1 LLLLRQIQLLLRSSR
16 SSMTLL
22 PHQRAALFGNGITL
36 PKLACVAGE
45 PSGDLLA
52 APVLSALNQIPDM
65 AGLEVYGIG
74 GPRMQAEGMRSDW
87 PMETL
92 SVRGY
97 VEAIKQL
104 PAILK
109 LRKELIQNLLNEGR
123 PDVYLGIDAPDFNLG
138 VELQLRKAGI
148 PTLHLVSPSIWA
160 WRAGRIKKIS
170 QSVERMLC
178 IFPFETEIYDK
189 AGVASTYVGHPLA
202 SEIPLEPNIEQARE
216 KLSKHLKIPTSSLEG
231 LVIAVLPGSR
241 GSEIELIAPVFFET
255 MQILS
260 ERLKGQKLHFLI
272 PVATPRLREPLEQLL
287 LKTKNTNPDIQ
298 IHLLDGM
305 ADEVLEASD
314 VVLIASGTAT
324 LQAALWKKPMV
335 ISYKVPWLTAQ
346 IMKRQGYMPYVGL
359 PNILCGEF
367 VVPELLQDDATQEKL
382 ANAVQAWLDHPAK
395 VARLK
400 ERFAQMHE
408 TLRRP
413 TGLLVAQ
420 AIAQTIANNRKKQV
434 SA

>member
-1 LLLLRQIQLLLRSSR
+1 
-16 SSMTLL
+16 
-22 PHQRAALFGNGITL
+22 L

-74 GPRMQAEGMRSDW
+74 GPRMQTQGMRSNW

-109 LRKELIQNLLNEGR
+109 LRKELIASLLNEGR
-123 PDVYLGIDAPDFNLG
+123 PDVFLGVDAPDFNLG

-160 WRAGRIKKIS
+160 WRAGRIKKIA
-170 QSVERMLC
+170 QAVDRMLC
-178 IFPFETEIYDK
+178 IFPFEAEIYDR
-189 AGVASTYVGHPLA
+189 AGIASTYVGHPLA
-202 SEIPLEPNIEQARE
+202 SEIPLEPNPLQARE
-216 KLSKHLKIPTSSLEG
+216 KIAQALHVPSASLEG
-231 LVIAVLPGSR
+231 LIVAVLPGSR

-255 MQILS
+255 IQLLAKQ
-260 ERLKGQKLHFLI
+260 LKGQKLHFLV
-272 PVATPRLREPLEQLL
+272 PVATPRLRAPLEQLL
-287 LKTKNTNPDIQ
+287 LKTENVNPDIQ
-298 IHLLDGM
+298 IHLIDGM

-346 IMKRQGYMPYVGL
+346 IMKRQGYLPYVGL

-367 VVPELLQDDATQEKL
+367 VVPELLQDEATPEKL
-382 ANAVQAWLDHPAK
+382 SAALLDWLNHPAK
-395 VARLK
+395 VDELK
-400 ERFAQMHE
+400 VRFAKMHE

-420 AIAQTIANNRKKQV
+420 AVAQTINNQRHRV
-434 SA
+434 SV

>member
-1 LLLLRQIQLLLRSSR
+1 
-16 SSMTLL
+16 M
-22 PHQRAALFGNGITL
+22 

-74 GPRMQAEGMRSDW
+74 GPRMQAQGMRSDW

-109 LRKELIQNLLNEGR
+109 LRKELIQNLTGEGR
-123 PDVYLGIDAPDFNLG
+123 PDVYLGVDAPDFNLG
-138 VELQLRKAGI
+138 VEFHLRKAGI
-148 PTLHLVSPSIWA
+148 PTLHFVSPSIWA

-170 QSVERMLC
+170 QAVERMLC
-178 IFPFETEIYDK
+178 IFPFETEIYDR

-202 SEIPLEPNIEQARE
+202 SEIPLEPNTNQARE
-216 KLSKHLKIPTSSLEG
+216 NITKELKLSSNLLDGI
-231 LVIAVLPGSR
+231 VIAVLPGSR
-241 GSEIELIAPVFFET
+241 SSEIELIAPVFFET
-255 MQILS
+255 MQLLT
-260 ERLKGQKLHFLI
+260 EKLKGQKLQFLI
-272 PVATPRLREPLEQLL
+272 PVATPQLRPPLEELL
-287 LKTKNTNPDIQ
+287 LQAKNLNPDIQ
-298 IHLLDGM
+298 IQLLDGM

-346 IMKRQGYMPYVGL
+346 IMKRQGYLPYVGL

-367 VVPELLQDDATQEKL
+367 VVPELLQNDATSKKL
-382 ANAVQAWLDHPAK
+382 AQALIDWLNHPNK
-395 VARLK
+395 VAELK
-400 ERFAQMHE
+400 ARFSQMHE

-420 AIAQTIANNRKKQV
+420 AVAQTITNSRQKRVQ
-434 SA
+434 S

>member
-1 LLLLRQIQLLLRSSR
+1 
-16 SSMTLL
+16 
-22 PHQRAALFGNGITL
+22 L

-52 APVLSALNQIPDM
+52 APALSALNQIPDM
-65 AGLEVYGIG
+65 ANLEVYGIG

-87 PMETL
+87 SMETL

-109 LRKELIQNLLNEGR
+109 LRKELIAKLLGVDR

-148 PTLHLVSPSIWA
+148 PTLHFVSPSIWA
-160 WRAGRIKKIS
+160 WRAGRIKKIA
-170 QSVERMLC
+170 QAVDRMLC
-178 IFPFETEIYDK
+178 IFPFETEIYER

-202 SEIPLEPNIEQARE
+202 SEIPLEPNPQQARE
-216 KLSKHLKIPTSSLEG
+216 KVTKTLKLSSSALDG
-231 LVIAVLPGSR
+231 IVIAVLPGSR

-255 MQILS
+255 MQLLTQK
-260 ERLKGQKLHFLI
+260 LKGQKLQFLI

-287 LKTKNTNPDIQ
+287 LKLKNINPDIQ

-346 IMKRQGYMPYVGL
+346 IMKRQGYLPYVGL
-359 PNILCGEF
+359 PNILCGKF
-367 VVPELLQDDATQEKL
+367 VVPELLQDEATPEKL
-382 ANAVQAWLDHPAK
+382 ATAVQDWLDHPNK
-395 VARLK
+395 VAELK
-400 ERFAQMHE
+400 ARFAEMHE

-420 AIAQTIANNRKKQV
+420 AVAQTIENSRQKRVA
-434 SA
+434 A

>member
-1 LLLLRQIQLLLRSSR
+1 
-16 SSMTLL
+16 
-22 PHQRAALFGNGITL
+22 L

-65 AGLEVYGIG
+65 SGLEVYGVG
-74 GPRMQAEGMRSDW
+74 GPRMQAEGMDSVW

-109 LRKELIQNLLNEGR
+109 LRKELIAHLLGEGR

-148 PTLHLVSPSIWA
+148 PTLHFVSPSIWA
-160 WRAGRIKKIS
+160 WRASRIKKIA
-170 QSVERMLC
+170 QAVERMLC
-178 IFPFETEIYDK
+178 IFPFETEIYDR
-189 AGVASTYVGHPLA
+189 AGIASTYVGHPLA
-202 SEIPLEPNIEQARE
+202 SDIPLEPNTGTARE
-216 KLSKHLKIPTSSLEG
+216 KMAKNLNIESSTLDG

-241 GSEIELIAPVFFET
+241 SSEIELIAPIFFET
-255 MQILS
+255 MQLLT
-260 ERLKGQKLHFLI
+260 EKLKGQKLHFLI
-272 PVATPRLREPLEQLL
+272 PVATPRLHEPLEQLL
-287 LKTKNTNPDIQ
+287 LKAKNLNPDIQ
-298 IHLLDGM
+298 IHLLNGM

-346 IMKRQGYMPYVGL
+346 IMKRQGYLPYVGL

-367 VVPELLQDDATQEKL
+367 VVPELLQNDATPEKL
-382 ANAVQAWLDHPAK
+382 SQALIDWLNHPNK
-395 VARLK
+395 VSELK
-400 ERFAQMHE
+400 VRFARMHE
-408 TLRRP
+408 TLRRA

-420 AIAQTIANNRKKQV
+420 AVAQTIANSRQKRVQ
-434 SA
+434 S

>member
-1 LLLLRQIQLLLRSSR
+1 
-16 SSMTLL
+16 MTLL
-22 PHQRAALFGNGITL
+22 QPLRAASFDNGNAL

-65 AGLEVYGIG
+65 SGLEIYGIG
-74 GPRMQAEGMRSDW
+74 GPRMQAQGLRSDW

-97 VEAIKQL
+97 VEAIQQL
-104 PAILK
+104 PAILR
-109 LRKELIQNLLNEGR
+109 LRKDLIANLLGDGR
-123 PDVYLGIDAPDFNLG
+123 PDVFLGVDAPDFNLG
-138 VELQLRKAGI
+138 VELQLRRAGI

-160 WRAGRIKKIS
+160 WRAGRIKKIA
-170 QSVERMLC
+170 QAVDRMLC
-178 IFPFETEIYDK
+178 IFPFETEIYDR
-189 AGVASTYVGHPLA
+189 AGVASSYVGHPLA
-202 SEIPLEPNIEQARE
+202 SEIPLEPNAPQARE
-216 KLSKHLKIPTSSLEG
+216 KISKVLDSHLDG

-241 GSEIELIAPVFFET
+241 SSEIELIAPVFFET
-255 MQILS
+255 MALIAKKLQ
-260 ERLKGQKLHFLI
+260 GQKLHFLI
-272 PVATPRLREPLEQLL
+272 PVATPRLRAPLEAL
-287 LKTKNTNPDIQ
+287 LKASQNDNPDIQ

-346 IMKRQGYMPYVGL
+346 IMKRQGYLPYVGL

-367 VVPELLQDDATQEKL
+367 VVPELLQSDATPEKL
-382 ANAVQAWLDHPAK
+382 SAAILDWINHPDK
-395 VARLK
+395 VAQLK
-400 ERFAQMHE
+400 ERFIKMHE

-420 AIAQTIANNRKKQV
+420 AVAQTIKDRRHGRI
-434 SA
+434 ST

>member
-1 LLLLRQIQLLLRSSR
+1 
-16 SSMTLL
+16 M
-22 PHQRAALFGNGITL
+22 

-87 PMETL
+87 PMDTL

-104 PAILK
+104 PTILK
-109 LRKELIQNLLNEGR
+109 LRKELIANLLGEGR
-123 PDVYLGIDAPDFNLG
+123 PDVFLGVDAPDFNLG
-138 VELQLRKAGI
+138 AELQLRKAKI

-160 WRAGRIKKIS
+160 WRAGRIKKIA
-170 QSVERMLC
+170 QAVDRMLC
-178 IFPFETEIYDK
+178 IFPFETEIYDR
-189 AGVASTYVGHPLA
+189 AGIASTYVGHPLA
-202 SEIPLEPNIEQARE
+202 SEIPLEPNPQQARQRVA
-216 KLSKHLKIPTSSLEG
+216 KTLQLTNDHFDG
-231 LVIAVLPGSR
+231 LVMAVLPGSR

-255 MQILS
+255 MQMLADQV
-260 ERLKGQKLHFLI
+260 KGQKFHFLI
-272 PVATPRLREPLEQLL
+272 PVATPKLRIPLEQLL
-287 LKTKNTNPDIQ
+287 LKAKLNNPDIQ

-305 ADEVLEASD
+305 ADDVLEAAD

-346 IMKRQGYMPYVGL
+346 IMKRQGYIPYVGL

-367 VVPELLQDDATQEKL
+367 VVPELLQDDATPVNFVSALQD
-382 ANAVQAWLDHPAK
+382 WLNHPQK
-395 VARLK
+395 VAKLQ
-400 ERFAQMHE
+400 ERFAQMHA

-420 AIAQTIANNRKKQV
+420 AVEQAIANQRKTQPGL
-434 SA
+434 

>member
-1 LLLLRQIQLLLRSSR
+1 
-16 SSMTLL
+16 M
-22 PHQRAALFGNGITL
+22 A
-36 PKLACVAGE
+36 KLACVAGE

-52 APVLSALNQIPDM
+52 APVLSALRQIPDTSN
-65 AGLEVYGIG
+65 LEVYGIG
-74 GPRMQAEGMRSDW
+74 GPRMQAEGLRSDW

-109 LRKELIQNLLNEGR
+109 LRKELIANLLGEGR

-138 VELQLRKAGI
+138 VELALRKAGI
-148 PTLHLVSPSIWA
+148 PTLHFVSPSIWA
-160 WRAGRIKKIS
+160 WRAGRITKIK
-170 QSVERMLC
+170 QAVERMLC
-178 IFPFETEIYDK
+178 IFPFETEIYERAGIK
-189 AGVASTYVGHPLA
+189 ATYVGHPLA
-202 SEIPLEPNIEQARE
+202 SEIPLEPNAASAKQRIE
-216 KLSKHLKIPTSSLEG
+216 KSLSLPANALSGI
-231 LVIAVLPGSR
+231 VISVLPGSR

-255 MQILS
+255 MVELS
-260 ERLKGQKLHFLI
+260 RRMPGQVLHFVI
-272 PVATPRLREPLEQLL
+272 PVATPRLRAPLESL
-287 LKTKNTNPDIQ
+287 LKATQEKSPTLD
-298 IHLLDGM
+298 IHLIDGE
-305 ADEVLEASD
+305 ADAVLEAAD

-346 IMKRQGYMPYVGL
+346 IMKRQGYLPYVGL

-367 VVPELLQDDATQEKL
+367 VVPELLQDDATPSKL
-382 ANAVQAWLDHPAK
+382 ADAVLGWLNNPSK
-395 VARLK
+395 VSQLK
-400 ERFAQMHE
+400 TRFAQMHE

-420 AIAQTIANNRKKQV
+420 AVAQTITSVKNRV
-434 SA
+434 NA

>member
-1 LLLLRQIQLLLRSSR
+1 
-16 SSMTLL
+16 MTLL
-22 PHQRAALFGNGITL
+22 PLLRAASFGNGFTL
-36 PKLACVAGE
+36 LKLACVAGE

-52 APVLSALNQIPDM
+52 APALSALNQIPDM
-65 AGLEVYGIG
+65 SGLEIYGIG
-74 GPRMQAEGMRSDW
+74 GPRMQAQGMRSDW

-104 PAILK
+104 PSILK
-109 LRKELIQNLLNEGR
+109 LRKELIHNLLHEGR
-123 PDVYLGIDAPDFNLG
+123 PDVYLGVDAPDFNLG
-138 VELQLRKAGI
+138 VELELRKAGI

-160 WRAGRIKKIS
+160 WRAGRIKKIA
-170 QSVERMLC
+170 QAVERMLC
-178 IFPFETEIYDK
+178 IFPFETEIYDR

-202 SEIPLEPNIEQARE
+202 SDIPLEPNTQGARE
-216 KLSKHLKIPTSSLEG
+216 IITKVLNKTAQETPSLNG
-231 LVIAVLPGSR
+231 IVVAVLPGSR

-255 MQILS
+255 MQLLS
-260 ERLKGQKLHFLI
+260 ERLKGQKLQFLV
-272 PVATPRLREPLEQLL
+272 PVATPRLKAPLEQMLVKA
-287 LKTKNTNPDIQ
+287 KTINPDIQ

-346 IMKRQGYMPYVGL
+346 IMKRQGYLPYVGL

-367 VVPELLQDDATQEKL
+367 VVPELLQDDATPEKL
-382 ANAVQAWLDHPAK
+382 ANALQNWLDHPDQ
-395 VARLK
+395 VSQLQ

-420 AIAQTIANNRKKQV
+420 AVAQTITNSSKGRV

>member
-1 LLLLRQIQLLLRSSR
+1 MI
-16 SSMTLL
+16 LL
-22 PHQRAALFGNGITL
+22 PPQRAALFDSDWLVL

-52 APVLSALNQIPDM
+52 APVLSALNQMPDV

-74 GPRMQAEGMRSDW
+74 GPRMQAEGLRSDW

-97 VEAIKQL
+97 VEAIRQL

-109 LRKELIQNLLNEGR
+109 LRRELIANLLGEGR

-160 WRAGRIKKIS
+160 WRAGRIKKI
-170 QSVERMLC
+170 QQAVERMLC
-178 IFPFETEIYDK
+178 IFPFETEIYDR

-202 SEIPLEPNIEQARE
+202 SDIPDEPNIEQARKRVAE
-216 KLSKHLKIPTSSLEG
+216 ILSIPKDDLG
-231 LVIAVLPGSR
+231 GKVIAVLPGSR
-241 GSEIELIAPVFFET
+241 GSEIELIAPVFFDT
-255 MQILS
+255 MRLLAD
-260 ERLKGQKLHFLI
+260 RLKGEKLQFLI
-272 PVATPRLREPLEQLL
+272 PIATPRLRAPLER
-287 LKTKNTNPDIQ
+287 LKADTQALNPDIS
-298 IHLLDGM
+298 IHLLDGE
-305 ADEVLEASD
+305 ADVVLEASD

-367 VVPELLQDDATQEKL
+367 VVPELLQDDATSEKL
-382 ANAVQAWLDHPAK
+382 TNALLVWLNNPTK
-395 VARLK
+395 VAELK
-400 ERFAQMHE
+400 MRFVKMHE

-413 TGLLVAQ
+413 TGLLVAE
-420 AIAQTIANNRKKQV
+420 AIAQTIHSGNQKRV
-434 SA
+434 DP

>member
-1 LLLLRQIQLLLRSSR
+1 MS
-16 SSMTLL
+16 
-22 PHQRAALFGNGITL
+22 
-36 PKLACVAGE
+36 KLACVAGE

-52 APVLSALNQIPDM
+52 APVLSALKQIPDTSK
-65 AGLEVYGIG
+65 LEAYGIG
-74 GPRMQAEGMRSDW
+74 GPRMQEQGLRSDW

-109 LRKELIQNLLNEGR
+109 LRKELIANLLGEGR

-138 VELQLRKAGI
+138 VELALRKAGI
-148 PTLHLVSPSIWA
+148 PTLHFVSPSIWA
-160 WRAGRIKKIS
+160 WRAGRISKIK
-170 QSVERMLC
+170 QAVERMLC
-178 IFPFETEIYDK
+178 IFPFETEIYER
-189 AGVASTYVGHPLA
+189 AGINSTYVGHPLA
-202 SEIPLEPNIEQARE
+202 SEIPLEPNPASAKQRIETV
-216 KLSKHLKIPTSSLEG
+216 LNLTPNTLNGIVVS
-231 LVIAVLPGSR
+231 VLPGSR

-255 MQILS
+255 MAELVK
-260 ERLKGQKLHFLI
+260 RMPGQPLHFVI
-272 PVATPRLREPLEQLL
+272 PVATPRLRAPLEIL
-287 LKTKNTNPDIQ
+287 LKSTAASNPDLKIYL
-298 IHLLDGM
+298 IDGE
-305 ADEVLEASD
+305 ADAVLEAAD

-346 IMKRQGYMPYVGL
+346 IMKRQGYLPYVGL

-367 VVPELLQDDATQEKL
+367 VVPELLQDDATPSKL
-382 ANAVQAWLDHPAK
+382 ADALVDWLNKPNK
-395 VARLK
+395 VSQLK
-400 ERFAQMHE
+400 TRFAEMHE

-420 AIAQTIANNRKKQV
+420 AVAQTINAAKNRTTV
-434 SA
+434 

>member
-1 LLLLRQIQLLLRSSR
+1 
-16 SSMTLL
+16 
-22 PHQRAALFGNGITL
+22 L

-65 AGLEVYGIG
+65 AGLEIYGIG
-74 GPRMQAEGMRSDW
+74 GPRMQAQGMRSDW

-109 LRKELIQNLLNEGR
+109 LRQELIQNLTGEGR
-123 PDVYLGIDAPDFNLG
+123 PDVYLGVDAPDFNIG
-138 VELQLRKAGI
+138 VEFHLRKAGI
-148 PTLHLVSPSIWA
+148 PTLHFVSPSIWA

-170 QSVERMLC
+170 QAVERMLC
-178 IFPFETEIYDK
+178 IFPFETEIYDR

-202 SEIPLEPNIEQARE
+202 SEIPLEPNTNEARE
-216 KLSKHLKIPTSSLEG
+216 KITNILNLSSGALDG
-231 LVIAVLPGSR
+231 VVIAVLPGSR
-241 GSEIELIAPVFFET
+241 SSEIALIAPVFFET
-255 MQILS
+255 MQLLT
-260 ERLKGQKLHFLI
+260 EKLKGQKLQFLI
-272 PVATPRLREPLEQLL
+272 PIATPRLRAPLEELL
-287 LKTKNTNPDIQ
+287 LQAKNLNPDIQ
-298 IHLLDGM
+298 IQLLDGM

-346 IMKRQGYMPYVGL
+346 IMKRQGYLPYVGL

-367 VVPELLQDDATQEKL
+367 VVPELLQNEATSDKL
-382 ANAVQAWLDHPAK
+382 AQALINWLNHPNK
-395 VARLK
+395 VAELK
-400 ERFAQMHE
+400 ARFSQMHE

-420 AIAQTIANNRKKQV
+420 AVAQTITNSRQKRVQ
-434 SA
+434 S

>member
-1 LLLLRQIQLLLRSSR
+1 
-16 SSMTLL
+16 MTLSPPL
-22 PHQRAALFGNGITL
+22 PVASFGNTGDAL

-65 AGLEVYGIG
+65 AGIEVYGIG

-109 LRKELIQNLLNEGR
+109 VRKELIHQLLGHDR
-123 PDVYLGIDAPDFNLG
+123 PDVFLGVDAPDFNLG
-138 VELQLRKAGI
+138 VELKLRQAGI
-148 PTLHLVSPSIWA
+148 PTMHLVSPSIWA
-160 WRAGRIKKIS
+160 WRAGRIKKIA
-170 QSVERMLC
+170 QAVDRMLC
-178 IFPFETEIYDK
+178 IFPFETKIYDA

-202 SEIPLEPNIEQARE
+202 SEIPLEPNPQEAKE
-216 KLSKHLKIPTSSLEG
+216 KLCHRLHISAQALDG
-231 LVIAVLPGSR
+231 LVVAVLPGSR
-241 GSEIELIAPVFFET
+241 TSEIEFIAPVFFKTIELLAE
-255 MQILS
+255 Q
-260 ERLKGQKLHFLI
+260 LKGQKLYFVI
-272 PVATPRLREPLEQLL
+272 PVAAPHLRSALERLLQE
-287 LKTKNTNPDIQ
+287 TKHTHPEIQ
-298 IHLLDGM
+298 IYLVDGM
-305 ADEVLEASD
+305 ADEVLESSD

-346 IMKRQGYMPYVGL
+346 IMKRQGYLPYVGL

-367 VVPELLQDDATQEKL
+367 VVPELLQDDATPEKL
-382 ANAVQAWLDHPAK
+382 SKALQDWLNNPVK
-395 VARLK
+395 VSSLK
-400 ERFAQMHE
+400 ERFAQLHE
-408 TLRRP
+408 SLRRP

-420 AIAQTIANNRKKQV
+420 AVAQTIANHKKH
-434 SA
+434 

>member
-1 LLLLRQIQLLLRSSR
+1 
-16 SSMTLL
+16 
-22 PHQRAALFGNGITL
+22 L

-52 APVLSALNQIPDM
+52 APALSALNQIPDM
-65 AGLEVYGIG
+65 AGLEIYGIG
-74 GPRMQAEGMRSDW
+74 GPRMQAQGMRSDW

-109 LRKELIQNLLNEGR
+109 LRKELIQSLTGEGR

-138 VELQLRKAGI
+138 VELHLRKAGI

-170 QSVERMLC
+170 QAVERILC
-178 IFPFETEIYDK
+178 IFPFETEIYDR

-202 SEIPLEPNIEQARE
+202 SEIPLEPNTNQARE
-216 KLSKHLKIPTSSLEG
+216 KIVKELKLSSDLLEEI
-231 LVIAVLPGSR
+231 VIAVLPGSR

-255 MQILS
+255 MQLLT
-260 ERLKGQKLHFLI
+260 EKLKGQKLQFLI
-272 PVATPRLREPLEQLL
+272 PVATPRLRAPLEQLL
-287 LKTKNTNPDIQ
+287 LQAKNINPDIQ
-298 IHLLDGM
+298 IQLLDGM

-346 IMKRQGYMPYVGL
+346 IMKRQGYLPYVGL

-367 VVPELLQDDATQEKL
+367 VVPELLQNDATPEKL
-382 ANAVQAWLDHPAK
+382 AQALIDWLNHPNK
-395 VARLK
+395 VNELKAR
-400 ERFAQMHE
+400 FSQMHE

-420 AIAQTIANNRKKQV
+420 AVAQTITNSRQKRVQ
-434 SA
+434 S

>member
-1 LLLLRQIQLLLRSSR
+1 
-16 SSMTLL
+16 
-22 PHQRAALFGNGITL
+22 L

-65 AGLEVYGIG
+65 AGLEIYGIG
-74 GPRMQAEGMRSDW
+74 GPRMQAQGMRSDW

-109 LRKELIQNLLNEGR
+109 LRKELIQNLTGEGR
-123 PDVYLGIDAPDFNLG
+123 PDVYLGVDAPDFNLG
-138 VELQLRKAGI
+138 VELHLRKAGI
-148 PTLHLVSPSIWA
+148 PTLHFVSPSIWA

-170 QSVERMLC
+170 QAVERMLC
-178 IFPFETEIYDK
+178 IFPFETEIYDR

-202 SEIPLEPNIEQARE
+202 SEIPLEPNTNQARE
-216 KLSKHLKIPTSSLEG
+216 KITKELKLSSNLLDGI
-231 LVIAVLPGSR
+231 VIAVLPGSR
-241 GSEIELIAPVFFET
+241 SSEIELIAPVFFET
-255 MQILS
+255 MQLLT
-260 ERLKGQKLHFLI
+260 EKLKGQKLQFLI
-272 PVATPRLREPLEQLL
+272 PVATPQLRAPLEKLL
-287 LKTKNTNPDIQ
+287 LRAKNLNPDIQ
-298 IHLLDGM
+298 IQLLDGM

-346 IMKRQGYMPYVGL
+346 IMKRQGYLPYVGL

-367 VVPELLQDDATQEKL
+367 VVPELLQNDATSEKL
-382 ANAVQAWLDHPAK
+382 AQALIDWLNHPNK
-395 VARLK
+395 VAELK
-400 ERFAQMHE
+400 ARFSQMHE

-420 AIAQTIANNRKKQV
+420 AVAQTITNSRQKRVQL
-434 SA
+434 

>member
-1 LLLLRQIQLLLRSSR
+1 
-16 SSMTLL
+16 
-22 PHQRAALFGNGITL
+22 L

-65 AGLEVYGIG
+65 AGLQVYGIG
-74 GPRMQAEGMRSDW
+74 GPRMQAEGLSSNW
-87 PMETL
+87 PMDTL

-109 LRKELIQNLLNEGR
+109 MRKELIAHLLGEGR
-123 PDVYLGIDAPDFNLG
+123 PDVFLGIDAPDFNLG
-138 VELQLRKAGI
+138 VEIQLRKAGI
-148 PTLHLVSPSIWA
+148 PTLHFVSPSIWA
-160 WRAGRIKKIS
+160 WRAGRIKKIA
-170 QSVERMLC
+170 QAVDRMLC
-178 IFPFETEIYDK
+178 IFPFETEIYDR
-189 AGVASTYVGHPLA
+189 AGVLSTYVGHPLA
-202 SEIPLEPNIEQARE
+202 SEIPLEPNPKQARE
-216 KLSKHLKIPTSSLEG
+216 KIANTLHLSTNVFDS

-255 MQILS
+255 MQLLAS
-260 ERLKGQKLHFLI
+260 RLKGQKLNFLI
-272 PVATPRLREPLEQLL
+272 PVATPKLREPLEQLL
-287 LKTKNTNPDIQ
+287 LKTKNNHPDIQ

-305 ADEVLEASD
+305 ADEVLEAAD

-346 IMKRQGYMPYVGL
+346 IMKRQGYLPYVGL

-367 VVPELLQDDATQEKL
+367 VVPELLQDDATAEKL
-382 ANAVQAWLDHPAK
+382 SKALQDWLDNPIK
-395 VARLK
+395 VAKLK
-400 ERFAQMHE
+400 ERFVQMHE

-420 AIAQTIANNRKKQV
+420 AVAQTIKNTQKQRAG
-434 SA
+434 S

>member
-1 LLLLRQIQLLLRSSR
+1 
-16 SSMTLL
+16 
-22 PHQRAALFGNGITL
+22 L

-109 LRKELIQNLLNEGR
+109 LRKELIQNLTGEGR

-138 VELQLRKAGI
+138 VELHLRKAGI
-148 PTLHLVSPSIWA
+148 PTLHFVSPSIWA

-170 QSVERMLC
+170 QAVERMLC
-178 IFPFETEIYDK
+178 IFPFETEIYDR

-202 SEIPLEPNIEQARE
+202 SEIPLEPNANQARE
-216 KLSKHLKIPTSSLEG
+216 KITNIQKLSSHALDGI
-231 LVIAVLPGSR
+231 VIAVLPGSR
-241 GSEIELIAPVFFET
+241 SSEIELIAPVFFET
-255 MQILS
+255 MALLVKQ
-260 ERLKGQKLHFLI
+260 LKGQKLHFLI
-272 PVATPRLREPLEQLL
+272 PVATPRLRAPLEELL
-287 LKTKNTNPDIQ
+287 IQTKTKNPDIQ

-346 IMKRQGYMPYVGL
+346 IMKRQGYLPYVGL

-367 VVPELLQDDATQEKL
+367 VVPELLQDDATPQKL
-382 ANAVQAWLDHPAK
+382 AKALQVWLDNPGK
-395 VARLK
+395 VAELK
-400 ERFAQMHE
+400 ARFAQMHE
-408 TLRRP
+408 TLHRP

-420 AIAQTIANNRKKQV
+420 AVAQTIANSRQKRV
-434 SA
+434 SS

>member
-1 LLLLRQIQLLLRSSR
+1 
-16 SSMTLL
+16 
-22 PHQRAALFGNGITL
+22 
-36 PKLACVAGE
+36 
-45 PSGDLLA
+45 
-52 APVLSALNQIPDM
+52 
-65 AGLEVYGIG
+65 
-74 GPRMQAEGMRSDW
+74 MQAEGMRSDW

-109 LRKELIQNLLNEGR
+109 LRKELIRNLLHEGR

-138 VELQLRKAGI
+138 VELELRKAGI

-170 QSVERMLC
+170 QAVERMLC
-178 IFPFETEIYDK
+178 IFPFETQIYDK

-202 SEIPLEPNIEQARE
+202 SEIPLEPNTLQARE
-216 KLSKHLKIPTSSLEG
+216 KISKYLNLQAASLDG
-231 LVIAVLPGSR
+231 LVVAVLPGSR

-255 MQILS
+255 MQLLAK
-260 ERLKGQKLHFLI
+260 RLKGQRLNFLI
-272 PVATPRLREPLEQLL
+272 PVATPRLLEPLEQLL
-287 LKTKNTNPDIQ
+287 LKIKNSNPDIQ

-367 VVPELLQDDATQEKL
+367 VVPELLQDDATPEKL
-382 ANAVQAWLDHPAK
+382 AHAVQAWLEHPAK
-395 VARLK
+395 VAKLK

-420 AIAQTIANNRKKQV
+420 AVAQTIANQRKNKT

>member
-1 LLLLRQIQLLLRSSR
+1 
-16 SSMTLL
+16 MTSL
-22 PHQRAALFGNGITL
+22 PPQRAASFGNDRNTL

-52 APVLSALNQIPDM
+52 APVLSALKQIPDM
-65 AGLEVYGIG
+65 TDLEVFGIG
-74 GPRMQAEGMRSDW
+74 GPRMQSEGMRSDW

-109 LRKELIQNLLNEGR
+109 LRKELISNLLGEGR
-123 PDVYLGIDAPDFNLG
+123 PDVFLGIDAPDFNLG
-138 VELQLRKAGI
+138 VELKLRQAGI
-148 PTLHLVSPSIWA
+148 PILHLVSPSIWA
-160 WRAGRIKKIS
+160 WRSGRIKKIA
-170 QSVERMLC
+170 QAVDRMLC
-178 IFPFETEIYDK
+178 IFPFETEIYDR
-189 AGVASTYVGHPLA
+189 AGVQSTYVGHPLA
-202 SEIPLEPNIEQARE
+202 SDIPLEPNINQARE
-216 KLSKHLKIPTSSLEG
+216 KITKTLKLTSNNLDG
-231 LVIAVLPGSR
+231 IVIAVLPGSR
-241 GSEIELIAPVFFET
+241 QSEIELIGPVFFET
-255 MQILS
+255 INLLS
-260 ERLKGQKLHFLI
+260 KKLQGQKLHFLI

-287 LKTKNTNPDIQ
+287 LEIKQVNPDIQ

-346 IMKRQGYMPYVGL
+346 IMKRQGYLPYVGL

-367 VVPELLQDDATQEKL
+367 VVPELLQDDATPEKL
-382 ANAVQAWLDHPAK
+382 AKAIEDWLEHPMK
-395 VARLK
+395 VAKLK
-400 ERFAQMHE
+400 ERFTQMHE

-420 AIAQTIANNRKKQV
+420 AVTQTITNSRKSRLSV
-434 SA
+434 